1 MNRKFKKLACV
12 VLLIVVTIAIIL
24 YFNYST
30 HAEESFGPNR
40 EASSSSSNKSGAYAK
55 CSQIPDCKTCGSTK
69 TSQDGVCYWCDAGAG
84 KKSCQVWSNTG
95 NCSSDERDCGIG
107 GNKQAAAIHTV
118 KNN

>member
-1 MNRKFKKLACV
+1 MNKKFKKFACI
-12 VLLIVVTIAIIL
+12 VLLIVTIAIIL
-24 YFNYST
+24 YFNSST
-30 HAEESFGPNR
+30 QEESFGPNR
-40 EASSSSSNKSGAYAK
+40 KASSSNKSDAYAK

-95 NCSSDERDCGIG
+95 NCSSDQKDCGIG
-107 GNKQAAAIHTV
+107 GNKAAAIHKV

>member
-1 MNRKFKKLACV
+1 MNKKKIQKIACI
-12 VLLIVVTIAIIL
+12 VLLIVTVATIL
-24 YFNYST
+24 YFNSS
-30 HAEESFGPNR
+30 AREESFGT
-40 EASSSSSNKSGAYAK
+40 AASSNKSGAYAK

-95 NCSSDERDCGIG
+95 NCSSDQRDCGIG
-107 GNKQAAAIHTV
+107 VNKETAVIHKV

>member
-1 MNRKFKKLACV
+1 MNQKFKKLACV
-12 VLLIVVTIAIIL
+12 VLVMVVTIAIIL
-24 YFNYST
+24 YFNYSN
-30 HAEESFGPNR
+30 HAESFGSNR
-40 EASSSSSNKSGAYAK
+40 TDSSNKSGAYAK

-95 NCSSDERDCGIG
+95 NCSSDQKDCGIG
-107 GNKQAAAIHTV
+107 GNKPAAAIHKV

>member
-1 MNRKFKKLACV
+1 MNQKFKKVACI

-30 HAEESFGPNR
+30 HKESFGPNR
-40 EASSSSSNKSGAYAK
+40 ADSSSNKSGAYAK

-69 TSQDGVCYWCDAGAG
+69 TSQDGICYWCDAGAG

-107 GNKQAAAIHTV
+107 GNNNKPAAIHKV

>member
-1 MNRKFKKLACV
+1 MNQKFKKLACV
-12 VLLIVVTIAIIL
+12 VLPIVVTIAIIL
-24 YFNYST
+24 YFNYSN
-30 HAEESFGPNR
+30 HAESFGPKR
-40 EASSSSSNKSGAYAK
+40 DDSHKSGAYAK

-95 NCSSDERDCGIG
+95 NCSSDQKDCGIG
-107 GNKQAAAIHTV
+107 GNKPTAVIHKV

>member
-1 MNRKFKKLACV
+1 MNKKFKKLACV
-12 VLLIVVTIAIIL
+12 VLLIVVAIAIIL

-30 HAEESFGPNR
+30 HEESCGPNSG
-40 EASSSSSNKSGAYAK
+40 ASSSSNKSGAYAK

-95 NCSSDERDCGIG
+95 NCSSDQKDCGIG
-107 GNKQAAAIHTV
+107 GNKPAAIHKV

>member
-1 MNRKFKKLACV
+1 MNKKVKKLGVV
-12 VLLIVVTIAIIL
+12 VLLVLASFATIL
-24 YFNYST
+24 HFYSYNPM
-30 HAEESFGPNR
+30 ESFGV
-40 EASSSSSNKSGAYAK
+40 ASSSNKSGAYAK

-95 NCSSDERDCGIG
+95 NCSSDQRDCGIG
-107 GNKQAAAIHTV
+107 VNKETAVIHKV

>member
-1 MNRKFKKLACV
+1 MNQKFKKLACV
-12 VLLIVVTIAIIL
+12 VLVIVVTIAIIL
-24 YFNYST
+24 YLNYST
-30 HAEESFGPNR
+30 HKERFGSKR
-40 EASSSSSNKSGAYAK
+40 DDSSSNKSGAYAK

-95 NCSSDERDCGIG
+95 NCSSDQKDCGIG
-107 GNKQAAAIHTV
+107 GNKPAAVIHKV

>member
-1 MNRKFKKLACV
+1 MNKNLKLACV
-12 VLLIVVTIAIIL
+12 VLLIVVVVAIIL
-24 YFNYST
+24 YFNYSN
-30 HAEESFGPNR
+30 HKESFGPNR
-40 EASSSSSNKSGAYAK
+40 VPSSNKSGAYAK

>member
-1 MNRKFKKLACV
+1 MNQKFKKVACI
-12 VLLIVVTIAIIL
+12 VLLMVVTIAIIL

-30 HAEESFGPNR
+30 HKERFGPKNR
-40 EASSSSSNKSGAYAK
+40 ADSSSNKSGAYAK

-69 TSQDGVCYWCDAGAG
+69 TSQDGICYWCDAGAG

-107 GNKQAAAIHTV
+107 GNNNKPAAIHKV

>member
-1 MNRKFKKLACV
+1 MNKKFKKLACV
-12 VLLIVVTIAIIL
+12 VLPIVVTITIIL
-24 YFNYST
+24 YFNFSN
-30 HAEESFGPNR
+30 HEESFGPNR
-40 EASSSSSNKSGAYAK
+40 APSSSSNKSGAYAK

-69 TSQDGVCYWCDAGAG
+69 TSQDGICYWCDAGAG

-107 GNKQAAAIHTV
+107 GNNNKPAAIHKV